1 MKKLLF
7 IIMLAT
13 FSMAIA
19 REFYVEKAI
28 NVKLKTG
35 EIVKAAQRLD
45 EKAEIVIESGGRLMF
60 VDQQSKNRWLVQK
73 KYKGKIGKLAKK
85 KKRGLVEQSLSYVK
99 SLFSDEKSDGQT
111 SGVVMRGRG
120 DVDIL
125 EEWDEDS
132 TINVDYTIGLTP
144 DSIRYYIVK

>member
-1 MKKLLF
+1 MSFEGQQVYSCQKLFLL
-7 IIMLAT
+7 ILLTT

-73 KYKGKIGKLAKK
+73 KYKGIKDFLCNLKFPTKI
-85 KKRGLVEQSLSYVK
+85 
-99 SLFSDEKSDGQT
+99 
-111 SGVVMRGRG
+111 
-120 DVDIL
+120 
-125 EEWDEDS
+125 
-132 TINVDYTIGLTP
+132 
-144 DSIRYYIVK
+144 